1 MMIRILFLKYFVFS
15 LSFFSLYQSQTIIK
29 KDTNWSKDLV
39 LRESV
44 TIDSGATL
52 TIQSGVTISL
62 EYIDA
67 DTNNIGDISIKVL
80 GVLNIKG
87 SINSP
92 VVFKPL
98 RSTNKNTHW
107 QGISFLNSS
116 RPSKINYL
124 ELSFKYLL
132 YLFKLSSGHIFF
144 GSYISSK
151 QVTSFDKFNQGSLS
165 FVNICT

>member
-1 MMIRILFLKYFVFS
+1 MMIRNLILKYFVFS

-39 LRESV
+39 LKESV

-62 EYIDA
+62 EYIDV
-67 DTNNIGDISIKVL
+67 DSNNIGDLSIKVL
-80 GVLNIKG
+80 GALNVKG

-98 RSTNKNTHW
+98 RNTNKNTHW

-124 ELSFKYLL
+124 ELYNVNTGLSIHSEIKVKGLPINSDEKHGVFINSCLL
-132 YLFKLSSGHIFF
+132 
-144 GSYISSK
+144 
-151 QVTSFDKFNQGSLS
+151 
-165 FVNICT
+165 